1 MWFYYNVRQ
10 ALYNTLVYNNA
21 LVYSAKANKGFL
33 KVWVHRMR
41 EEDSSLYLGVK

>member
-10 ALYNTLVYNNA
+10 ALYNT

-41 EEDSSLYLGVK
+41 EEDSSLYLAVK